1 MEKTTVK
8 IREIPN
14 VVLPVVC
21 KHFIGGERKAYLN
34 GIEMEEI
41 FIFRGNQY
49 RVNTKQGQ
57 FRYDLDTDQEI
68 EIY

>member
-1 MEKTTVK
+1 MQKQTIK
-8 IREIPN
+8 IKDIPS
-14 VVLPVVC
+14 VILPVVC
-21 KHFIGGERKAYLN
+21 KHFRGEHRAYLN

-57 FRYDLDTDQEI
+57 FRYDLDTEQEI